1 VKKRDVALTAAVAG
15 AALGYAALRARRGA
29 PSRTVLV
36 TGGSRGLGL
45 CIAREYLAR
54 GARVAICAR
63 DPAELER
70 AKDLLDGDG
79 RPILAIPCNVA
90 DPAQV
95 AELVAMVEQHF
106 GYLDTLVNNAGVIQ
120 VGPVEHM
127 TADDY
132 RAALHAHLF
141 APLYLTEAVLP
152 GMRARR
158 RGRIVNV
165 SSIAGLL
172 PLPHMLPYTASKFAL
187 AGWSQGLRAELAG
200 TGIRVTTV
208 CPALIRTGS
217 ARNAEFKGRHRAEY
231 AWFSISDSLPLLSI
245 NAGRAARRIVRAAEH
260 GQARLVMPAY
270 VRVPVALYGLWPGL
284 VSWALSAA
292 DRLLPEPD
300 GAGAEGRLGR
310 ESTSAWSPSWLTALD
325 ERAARANNEEIGP
338 FAPTRPDPLR

>member
-1 VKKRDVALTAAVAG
+1 MLAAAAAG
-15 AALGYAALRARRGA
+15 AAFGYAALRARRMP

-45 CIAREYLAR
+45 RIAREYLAR

-63 DPAELER
+63 DSAELER
-70 AKDLLDGDG
+70 AKDLLDGDN
-79 RPILAIPCNVA
+79 RPILAIPCDVA

-120 VGPVEHM
+120 VGPAEHM
-127 TADDY
+127 TPADY
-132 RAALHAHLF
+132 HAALQAHLF
-141 APLYLTEAVLP
+141 GPLYVTEAVLP
-152 GMRARR
+152 GMRARG

-187 AGWSQGLRAELAG
+187 AGWSQGLRAELASS
-200 TGIRVTTV
+200 GIRVTTV

-217 ARNAEFKGRHRAEY
+217 PRNAEFKGRHRAEY
-231 AWFSISDSLPLLSI
+231 AWFSISDSLPLVSI
-245 NAGRAARRIVRAAEH
+245 DAGRAARRIVRAAEQ
-260 GQARLVMPAY
+260 GRARLVMPAY
-270 VRVPVALYGLWPGL
+270 VRVPVALQGLWPGL
-284 VSWALSAA
+284 VAAALAA
-292 DRLLPEPD
+292 AERLLPAPG

-310 ESTSAWSPSWLTALD
+310 ESTSDWSPSWLTALG
-325 ERAARANNEEIGP
+325 ERAARENNEEIGP
-338 FAPTRPDPLR
+338 AAALRPR